1 MTASTDIPTEINT
14 DIKKAEFKI
23 QRKYTKAGVH
33 PFDLVAWETREAT
46 IVNAKGNVIFSQ
58 KGIEIPSSWSQSATN
73 IVASKYFRGKVGT
86 SDREYSVRQMINR
99 VVKTISDWGRN
110 VGYFTSSEEIS
121 TFEDELSYLLVN
133 QMAAFN
139 SPVWFNVGIEKR
151 PQCSACFINAV
162 DDDMRAIL
170 NLAVTEGMLFK
181 YGSGTGSNLS
191 CLRSS
196 REHLST
202 GGKASGPVSF
212 MKGFDAFAGVI
223 KSGGRTRRAAKM
235 VVLNVDHPD
244 IRDFVWCKAKEERKA
259 KDLIALGYDSTL
271 DGEVYENIFFQNA
284 NNSIRV
290 TDEFM
295 QAVADDKEWQTKQV
309 TDGSVVETLK
319 ARNLLGEIAQA
330 TWECGDPGLQFDT
343 IINKWH
349 TCKNSDR
356 INASNPCSEFMFID
370 DSACNLASLNLLKFY
385 DPETS
390 RFDLDGYK
398 HAVSILVFAQEIIVG
413 NSSYPTAA
421 IERNSLD
428 FRPLGLGYAN
438 LGALLMANGLAY
450 DSDEGRNYAAS
461 LSAVMTGYGYYI
473 SAALAKRIGPFH
485 HFPVNRD
492 AFREVIAMHLDHAK
506 KIDAKGVPTNL
517 HKGTVDCWNMA
528 FAEGV
533 ANDFRNAQVTCIAPT
548 GTIGFMMDC
557 DTTGIEP
564 DMALVKYKWLVGG
577 GLMKIV
583 NGTTSMALAKLG
595 YTKEQIAEISKYIEQ
610 TDMIEGAPHLK
621 EEHLSVFDCAFK
633 PANGSRC
640 IHYMGH
646 VRMMAAV
653 QPFVS
658 GAISKTVNMPKEATT
673 EEIFDVYKQAW
684 EMGLKAIAIYR
695 DGSKGTQPVTVTRKV
710 KEVDSIGTETT
721 KELTREI
728 VREVIVQQPVRKKL
742 PDERKAITH
751 KFSISGH
758 EGYLTVGLYDNGQPG
773 EIFIKMS
780 KEGSSVSGMMDS
792 FSTAISI
799 ALQYG
804 VPMKTLVKK
813 FVHMRF
819 EPSGFTSHPNIRFA
833 KSMMDY
839 IFRWMALKF
848 LTQEEQ
854 LEVGV
859 NLDFEEATISAD
871 EEKVAS
877 AETAPGATLIPAT
890 TTALPTTLTT
900 NPAPTLGG
908 SSGSTPPGSTTSATG
923 RTTTP
928 IVAKAASAVKNA
940 KLTFQNSEDAPAC
953 HACGSIMVRNGACY
967 KCLNC
972 GGTSGCS

>member
-1 MTASTDIPTEINT
+1 MTASTSTT
-14 DIKKAEFKI
+14 GDIKKADFRI
-23 QRKYTKAGVH
+23 QRRYTKEGVH
-33 PFDLVAWETREAT
+33 PFDLVAWESREAT
-46 IVNAKGNVIFSQ
+46 ILNAKGKVIFSQ

-73 IVASKYFRGKVGT
+73 IVASKYFRGKLGT
-86 SDREYSVRQMINR
+86 SDREYSVKQMITR

-110 VGYFTSSEEIS
+110 GGYFTSPEEIAA
-121 TFEDELSYLLVN
+121 FESELSYLLVN

-151 PQCSACFINAV
+151 PQCSACFINSV
-162 DDDMRAIL
+162 DDDMRSIL

-202 GGKASGPVSF
+202 GGMASGQVSF

-235 VVLNVDHPD
+235 VILNVEHPD
-244 IRDFVWCKAKEERKA
+244 IRDFVWCKAKEEKKA
-259 KDLIALGYDSTL
+259 KDLIALGYDGSL

-284 NNSIRV
+284 NNSVRV
-290 TDEFM
+290 SDEFM
-295 QAVADDKEWQTKQV
+295 QAAAADKEWQTKNV
-309 TDGSVVETLK
+309 TDGTVIETLK
-319 ARNLLGEIAQA
+319 ARNLLGEISQA

-343 IINKWH
+343 TINKWH

-356 INASNPCSEFMFID
+356 INASNPCSEFMFVD
-370 DSACNLASLNLLKFY
+370 DSACNLASVNLLKFY
-385 DPETS
+385 DASTGK
-390 RFDLDGYK
+390 FDLDGYK
-398 HAVSILVFAQEIIVG
+398 HAVSILIFAQEIIVG
-413 NSSYPTAA
+413 SSSYPTAA

-450 DSDEGRNYAAS
+450 DSDEGRNYAAA
-461 LSAVMTGYGYYI
+461 LSSVMTGYGYYI
-473 SAALAKRIGPFH
+473 SAALAKRVGPFH

-492 AFREVIAMHLDHAK
+492 TFREVIVMHLDCSK
-506 KIDAKGVPTNL
+506 KIDAKGVPANL
-517 HKGTVDCWNMA
+517 HKGAVDCWNMA

-577 GLMKIV
+577 GNMKIV
-583 NGTTSMALAKLG
+583 NGTIKMALVKLG
-595 YTKEQIAEISKYIEQ
+595 YTEQQIVDIASYIEA

-621 EEHLSVFDCAFK
+621 DEHLPVFDCAFK
-633 PANGSRC
+633 PANGYRC
-640 IHYMGH
+640 IHHMGH

-673 EEIFDVYKQAW
+673 EEIFDVYKQSW

-695 DGSKGTQPVTVTRKV
+695 DGSKGTQPVTVTKKV
-710 KEVDSIGTETT
+710 KEVDSIGTEAT

-728 VREVIVQQPVRKKL
+728 VREVIVQQPVRVKL
-742 PDERKAITH
+742 ADERKAITH

-758 EGYLTVGLYDNGQPG
+758 EGYLTVGLYDSGQPG
-773 EIFIKMS
+773 EIFITMS
-780 KEGSSVSGMMDS
+780 KEGSSVSGMMDA
-792 FSTAISI
+792 FSTSISI

-804 VPMKTLVKK
+804 VPLKTLVKK
-813 FVHMRF
+813 FTHMRF

-848 LTQEEQ
+848 LSREEQ

-859 NLDFEEATISAD
+859 NLDFEEATISDD
-871 EEKVAS
+871 EEKVAG
-877 AETAPGATLIPAT
+877 AETASVTPIPVATNA
-890 TTALPTTLTT
+890 
-900 NPAPTLGG
+900 PAPVATNSVPTVGG
-908 SSGSTPPGSTTSATG
+908 FSGSTPPGTGTSSSG

-928 IVAKAASAVKNA
+928 IIAKATAKNSRVS
-940 KLTFQNSEDAPAC
+940 FQNSEDAPAC

>member
-1 MTASTDIPTEINT
+1 MESSTNISTDIR
-14 DIKKAEFKI
+14 KAEFRI
-23 QRKYTKAGVH
+23 QRKYTKEGVH
-33 PFDLVAWETREAT
+33 PFDLVAWETREA
-46 IVNAKGNVIFSQ
+46 IILNAKGKVIFSQ

-73 IVASKYFRGKVGT
+73 IVASKYFRGKLGT
-86 SDREYSVRQMINR
+86 SDREYSVKQMIDR
-99 VVKTISDWGRN
+99 VVKAISGWGRN
-110 VGYFTSSEEIS
+110 GGYFTSVEETSI
-121 TFEDELSYLLVN
+121 FEDELAYLLVN

-151 PQCSACFINAV
+151 PQCAACFINSV
-162 DDDMRAIL
+162 DDDMRSIL

-196 REHLST
+196 KEHLST
-202 GGKASGPVSF
+202 GGTASGPVSF

-235 VVLNVDHPD
+235 VILNVEHPD
-244 IRDFVWCKAKEERKA
+244 IRDFIWCKAKEERKA
-259 KDLIALGYDSTL
+259 KDLIKLGYDGSI

-284 NNSIRV
+284 NNSVRV
-290 TDEFM
+290 SDEFM
-295 QAVADDKEWQTKQV
+295 QAAADDKEWQTKTV
-309 TDGSVVETLK
+309 NEGTVIETLK

-343 IINKWH
+343 TINKWH

-356 INASNPCSEFMFID
+356 INASNPCSEFLFID
-370 DSACNLASLNLLKFY
+370 DSACNLSSLNLLKFH
-385 DPETS
+385 DAGTG
-390 RFDLDGYK
+390 RFDLEGYK
-398 HAVSILVFAQEIIVG
+398 HAVSILIFAQEIIVG
-413 NSSYPTAA
+413 SSSYPTTA

-450 DSDEGRNYAAS
+450 DSDEGRNYAAA

-473 SAALAKRIGPFH
+473 SAALAKRVGPFH
-485 HFPVNRD
+485 HFPINRD
-492 AFREVIAMHLDHAK
+492 TFREVIAMHLEHAK
-506 KIDAKGVPTNL
+506 KIEPNGVPANL
-517 HKGTVDCWNMA
+517 HKGTVECWNMA

-583 NGTTSMALAKLG
+583 NGTIKMALTKLG
-595 YTKEQIAEISKYIEQ
+595 YTEQQIADIAAYIEA

-621 EEHLSVFDCAFK
+621 DEHLPVFDCAFK
-633 PANGSRC
+633 PANGNRC

-684 EMGLKAIAIYR
+684 EMGLKSIAIYR
-695 DGSKGTQPVTVTRKV
+695 DGSKGTQPVTVTKKV

-728 VREVIVQQPVRKKL
+728 VREVIVRQPVRKKL

-758 EGYLTVGLYDNGQPG
+758 EGYLTVGLYDSGNPG
-773 EIFIKMS
+773 EIFITMS
-780 KEGSSVSGMMDS
+780 KEGSSISGMMDS

-799 ALQYG
+799 SLQYG
-804 VPMKTLVKK
+804 VPLKTLVKK

-848 LTQEEQ
+848 LSRDEQ

-859 NLDFEEATISAD
+859 NLDFEEAMISDD
-871 EEKVAS
+871 EEKVADAAPAAS
-877 AETAPGATLIPAT
+877 TTSIPTAAHS
-890 TTALPTTLTT
+890 
-900 NPAPTLGG
+900 APTLGG
-908 SSGSTPPGSTTSATG
+908 SSGSTPPGPTTTAMG

-928 IVAKAASAVKNA
+928 IVMKATATVKNA
-940 KLTFQNSEDAPAC
+940 KLAFQNSEDAPAC

>member
-1 MTASTDIPTEINT
+1 MEKVYDLTEPITHTFVANGIT
-14 DIKKAEFKI
+14 
-23 QRKYTKAGVH
+23 VH
-33 PFDLVAWETREAT
+33 
-46 IVNAKGNVIFSQ
+46 N
-58 KGIEIPSSWSQSATN
+58 
-73 IVASKYFRGKVGT
+73 
-86 SDREYSVRQMINR
+86 
-99 VVKTISDWGRN
+99 
-110 VGYFTSSEEIS
+110 
-121 TFEDELSYLLVN
+121 
-133 QMAAFN
+133 
-139 SPVWFNVGIEKR
+139 
-151 PQCSACFINAV
+151 
-162 DDDMRAIL
+162 
-170 NLAVTEGMLFK
+170 
-181 YGSGTGSNLS
+181 
-191 CLRSS
+191 
-196 REHLST
+196 
-202 GGKASGPVSF
+202 
-212 MKGFDAFAGVI
+212 
-223 KSGGRTRRAAKM
+223 
-235 VVLNVDHPD
+235 
-244 IRDFVWCKAKEERKA
+244 
-259 KDLIALGYDSTL
+259 
-271 DGEVYENIFFQNA
+271 
-284 NNSIRV
+284 
-290 TDEFM
+290 
-295 QAVADDKEWQTKQV
+295 
-309 TDGSVVETLK
+309 
-319 ARNLLGEIAQA
+319 
-330 TWECGDPGLQFDT
+330 
-343 IINKWH
+343 
-349 TCKNSDR
+349 
-356 INASNPCSEFMFID
+356 CSEFMFID
-370 DSACNLASLNLLKFY
+370 DSACNLSSLNLLKFH
-385 DPETS
+385 DASTG

-398 HAVSILVFAQEIIVG
+398 HAVSILIFAQEIIVG
-413 NSSYPTAA
+413 SSSYPTTA

-438 LGALLMANGLAY
+438 LGALLMASGLAY
-450 DSDEGRNYAAS
+450 DSDEGRNYAAA

-473 SAALAKRIGPFH
+473 SAALAKRVGPFH
-485 HFPVNRD
+485 HFPINRD
-492 AFREVIAMHLDHAK
+492 TFREVIAMHLEHAK
-506 KIDAKGVPTNL
+506 KIEPKGVPVNL
-517 HKGTVDCWNMA
+517 HKGVVECWNMA

-583 NGTTSMALAKLG
+583 NGTINMALTKLG
-595 YTKEQIAEISKYIEQ
+595 YTEQQIVDIAAYIEA

-621 EEHLSVFDCAFK
+621 DEHLPVFDCAFK

-640 IHYMGH
+640 INYMGH

-684 EMGLKAIAIYR
+684 EMGLKSIAIYR
-695 DGSKGTQPVTVTRKV
+695 DGSKGTQPVTVTKKV

-758 EGYLTVGLYDNGQPG
+758 EGYLTVGLYDSGQPG

-799 ALQYG
+799 SLQYG
-804 VPMKTLVKK
+804 VPLRTLVKK

-848 LTQEEQ
+848 LTRDEQ

-859 NLDFEEATISAD
+859 NLDFEEAMLSAD
-871 EEKVAS
+871 EEKVAGAEIASVIPIPVATS
-877 AETAPGATLIPAT
+877 APAPVI
-890 TTALPTTLTT
+890 T
-900 NPAPTLGG
+900 NSVPTLGG
-908 SSGSTPPGSTTSATG
+908 SSGSTPPGHTTSTAG

-928 IVAKAASAVKNA
+928 IIVKAATTVKNA
-940 KLTFQNSEDAPAC
+940 KLAFQNSEDAPAC
-953 HACGSIMVRNGACY
+953 HACGSIMVRNGTCY